1 MAQLTLRVDD
11 ELADELRRVAAQ
23 RGESMNALAITVL
36 RAAVDPEAAGSAV
49 ERFRER
55 LARAGL
61 LAEPPSES
69 VTRPDPEDVTA
80 AARKA
85 AQGKMLSDMVLEDRG

>member
-23 RGESMNALAITVL
+23 RGESMNALVITVL
-36 RAAVDPEAAGSAV
+36 RAAVDPEAAGSEV
-49 ERFRER
+49 DRFRER

-61 LAEPPSES
+61 LAEPASVP
-69 VTRPDPEDVTA
+69 VTRPDPEELAA
-80 AARKA
+80 AARRA
-85 AQGKMLSDMVLEDRG
+85 ARGKTLSDIVIEDRG